1 VRNFK
6 FILRNFEAAF
16 T

>member
-16 T
+16 A